1 MMTNTRFYLVLSLA
15 VLSLGLSACETL
27 EGAGRDLEHAGESV
41 QNAAD

>member
-41 QNAAD
+41 QDAAD